1 VHKEVHGGTIVLKGQ
16 RSLRLE
22 RRHRGV
28 INGGPRLLNATGVD
42 VVLVRDHGP
51 AKADIVQQQIHTFG
65 VCNPT
70 CADLQISMHAAAG

>member
-1 VHKEVHGGTIVLKGQ
+1 LSSRASAPSDWKGDT
-16 RSLRLE
+16 E
-22 RRHRGV
+22 GV

-51 AKADIVQQQIHTFG
+51 AKADIVQQRIHTFG